1 MKKCS
6 LQNSLKANALFF
18 NGTADMGYNFELKI
32 TINNL
37 FINLL

>member
-6 LQNSLKANALFF
+6 LHNSLKANASFF
-18 NGTADMGYNFELKI
+18 NGTVDMGYNFELKI